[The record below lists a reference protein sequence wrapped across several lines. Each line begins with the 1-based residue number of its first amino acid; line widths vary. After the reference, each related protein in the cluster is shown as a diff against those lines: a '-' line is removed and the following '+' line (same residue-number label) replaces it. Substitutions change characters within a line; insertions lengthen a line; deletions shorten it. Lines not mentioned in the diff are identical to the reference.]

1 MRCLQRHRRRPC
13 GRRLRHAAVVG
24 CRQGHHHHRRVGKRG
39 KAASAA
45 ARVHRRTGVA
55 MRLLRSRHFDERRG
69 TFDAKS
75 EAHRRRGES
84 RAGPQP
90 LPLRLAQP
98 HGAGGAARR
107 GRDGSPMTT
116 PAPSPSAP
124 KLPVSLAANPVL
136 SSWIRFSPEGQVVV
150 SPGKVEIGQGIVTAL
165 AQIAADELDVDIGR
179 VQMVRASTTASPNE
193 GVTSGS
199 LSVQQSGRAIR
210 QVCAEVRQIFLK
222 LASDRLGVGIDALE
236 IDDGTIAGP
245 GNVQTSYWELSDDV
259 SLDRDATPGAVPKL
273 STQRTVAGNSVQR
286 LDIPDKVFA
295 HPRFIHDSA
304 LPGMLHGRVL
314 RSELSAAK
322 LVDMPEDRARA
333 IPGLVAIVRDGNFA
347 GVVSETED
355 GAEAALKA
363 LRKSAAWSASES
375 LPDEDRLAEWL
386 KAQPAESTVIDKKTA
401 SPSGEKKRTI
411 RRQYTRPYIA
421 HASIA
426 PSCAMAQWTGER
438 VHVWSHS
445 QGVYFLR
452 ADVALVLKLPL
463 ENITVEHM
471 EGAGCY
477 GHNAADDV
485 ALDAVLLAKAAGG
498 RPVRVQWSREDEM
511 SHAPFGAA
519 MAIEIEA
526 DLDAQ
531 GEIVGWRHSIWGN
544 GHTARPGRAVQ
555 PALLAATEL
564 ASPFPRMISTN
575 PPQANGGGGDRNS
588 IPLYDFP
595 SWTIESHRLT
605 TMPIRT
611 SALRTLGAQ
620 GNVFA
625 IESFLDELAT
635 ERGEDPVAFRLR
647 HLSDERAR
655 DVIKSVARRA
665 NWKPDQQTG
674 VGHGLGFA
682 RYKNTGAYCAV
693 VAEIEGTE
701 DIRVKRLTIAV
712 DVGETINP
720 DGVINQIEGG
730 AIQATSWVLKE
741 RVRFDRQRITSNTW
755 TSYPILRFSEVPEVQ
770 VEIIQRPDSEPV
782 GAGEA
787 AHGPVT
793 AAIANAVFDALGVRV
808 RNLPITRDSLIA
820 AMELSS

>member
-1 MRCLQRHRRRPC
+1 
-13 GRRLRHAAVVG
+13 
-24 CRQGHHHHRRVGKRG
+24 
-39 KAASAA
+39 
-45 ARVHRRTGVA
+45 
-55 MRLLRSRHFDERRG
+55 
-69 TFDAKS
+69 
-75 EAHRRRGES
+75 
-84 RAGPQP
+84 
-90 LPLRLAQP
+90 
-98 HGAGGAARR
+98 
-107 GRDGSPMTT
+107 
-116 PAPSPSAP
+116 
-124 KLPVSLAANPVL
+124 LPVSLAANPRL
-136 SSWIRFSPEGQVVV
+136 SSWIRFSPEGQVMV

-179 VQMVRASTTASPNE
+179 VQMVRASAPASPNE

-210 QVCAEVRQIFLK
+210 QACAEIRQIFLSA
-222 LASDRLGVGIDALE
+222 ASDRLGVRTDSLDIR
-236 IDDGTIAGP
+236 DGTISGP
-245 GNVQTSYWELSDDV
+245 GNVRTSYWELAGEV
-259 SLDRDATPGAVPKL
+259 ALDRDATPGAVPKT
-273 STQRTVAGNSVQR
+273 SAQRKLAGNSIQR

-314 RSELSAAK
+314 RSELSSAK
-322 LVDMPEDRARA
+322 LVLLPQDGARA
-333 IPGLVAIVRDGNFA
+333 IAGLVAIVRDGNFV

-363 LRKSAAWSASES
+363 LRKGATWSAGEM
-375 LPDEDRLAEWL
+375 LPDEFQLAEWL
-386 KAQPAESTVIDKKTA
+386 KAQPAEPTVIDKKTA
-401 SPSGEKKRTI
+401 RQSVKKSRTI
-411 RRQYTRPYIA
+411 RRQYTRPYLA
-421 HASIA
+421 HGSIA
-426 PSCAMAQWTGER
+426 PSCAMAQWTGDR
-438 VHVWSHS
+438 VHVWTHS

-452 ADVALVLKLPL
+452 ADLALVLKMPL
-463 ENITVEHM
+463 EKITVEHM

-498 RPVRVQWSREDEM
+498 RPVRVLWSREDEM

-526 DLDAQ
+526 DLDEQ
-531 GEIVGWRHSIWGN
+531 GEILDWRHSIWSN
-544 GHTARPGRAVQ
+544 GHTARPGRGTQ

-564 ASPFPRMISTN
+564 ANPFPRYISTN
-575 PPQANGGGGDRNS
+575 PLQAHGGGADRNS

-595 SWTIESHRLT
+595 SWQIECHRLL

-625 IESFLDELAT
+625 IESFLDELAA
-635 ERGEDPVAFRLR
+635 ERGEDPVDFRLR
-647 HLSDERAR
+647 HLTDARAK
-655 DVIKSVARRA
+655 DVIRAVAKRA
-665 NWKPDQQTG
+665 NWKPDRQTG
-674 VGHGLGFA
+674 RGYGLGFA
-682 RYKNTGAYCAV
+682 RYKGTGAYCAV
-693 VAEIEGTE
+693 VAEVEGAE
-701 DIRVKRLTIAV
+701 DINVKRLTISV
-712 DVGETINP
+712 DVGEAINP
-720 DGVINQIEGG
+720 DGVANQIEGG

-741 RVRFDRQRITSNTW
+741 RVRFDNQRITSKTW
-755 TSYPILRFSEVPEVQ
+755 SSYPILRFSEVPEVQ
-770 VEIIQRPDSEPV
+770 VELVLRPDSEPL

-820 AMELSS
+820 AMELTP

>member
-1 MRCLQRHRRRPC
+1 M
-13 GRRLRHAAVVG
+13 
-24 CRQGHHHHRRVGKRG
+24 
-39 KAASAA
+39 
-45 ARVHRRTGVA
+45 
-55 MRLLRSRHFDERRG
+55 
-69 TFDAKS
+69 
-75 EAHRRRGES
+75 
-84 RAGPQP
+84 
-90 LPLRLAQP
+90 
-98 HGAGGAARR
+98 
-107 GRDGSPMTT
+107 
-116 PAPSPSAP
+116 
-124 KLPVSLAANPVL
+124 
-136 SSWIRFSPEGQVVV
+136 V

-165 AQIAADELDVDIGR
+165 AQIAADELDIDIGR
-179 VQMVRASTTASPNE
+179 VQMVRASTAASPNE

-210 QVCAEVRQIFLK
+210 QACAEVRQIFLGV
-222 LASDRLGVGIDALE
+222 ASDRLGVGADALTVE
-236 IDDGTIAGP
+236 DGTISGP
-245 GNVQTSYWELSDDV
+245 GNVRTSYWELAEHV
-259 SLDRDATPGAVPKL
+259 SLDRDATPGAAPKA
-273 STQRTVAGNSVQR
+273 SAQRTQAGNSVQR

-295 HPRFIHDSA
+295 HPRFIHDTA

-322 LVDMPEDRARA
+322 LIGLKEDGARA
-333 IPGLVAIVRDGNFA
+333 IAGLVAIARDGHFA
-347 GVVSETED
+347 GVVSETEA
-355 GAEAALKA
+355 GAEAAVKA
-363 LRKSAAWSASES
+363 LRKGATWSSGEV
-375 LPDEDRLAEWL
+375 LPDEDQLASFL
-386 KAQPAESTVIDKKTA
+386 KAQPSEPTVVDIRTA
-401 SPSGEKKRTI
+401 SATSGATRTI

-426 PSCAMAQWTGER
+426 PSCAMAQWTAEDR
-438 VHVWSHS
+438 VHVWTHS
-445 QGVYFLR
+445 QGVYLLR
-452 ADVALVLKLPL
+452 TDLALVLKLPV

-485 ALDAVLLAKAAGG
+485 ALDAVLLAKAGRG

-519 MAIEIEA
+519 MVIEIEA

-531 GEIVGWRHSIWGN
+531 NEIVNWRHSIWSN
-544 GHTARPGRAVQ
+544 GHAARPGRAAS
-555 PALLAATEL
+555 PALLAGTEL
-564 ASPFPRMISTN
+564 ANPFPRTISTN

-595 SWTIESHRLT
+595 SWRIESHRLL

-625 IESFLDELAT
+625 IECFLDELAA
-635 ERGEDPVAFRLR
+635 ERGENPVDYRLR
-647 HLSDERAR
+647 HLSDERAK
-655 DVIKSVARRA
+655 DVIRAAAKRA
-665 NWKPDQQTG
+665 NWKPDKQAGTG
-674 VGHGLGFA
+674 YGLGFA

-693 VAEIEGTE
+693 IAEVEGAE
-701 DIRVKRLTIAV
+701 DISVRRLTIAV
-712 DVGETINP
+712 DVGEAINP

-741 RVRFDRQRITSNTW
+741 RVRFDRQRITSTTW
-755 TSYPILRFSEVPEVQ
+755 GSYPILRFSEVPDVQ
-770 VEIIQRPDSEPV
+770 VELIQRPDSEPL

-820 AMELSS
+820 AMELTS

>member
-1 MRCLQRHRRRPC
+1 
-13 GRRLRHAAVVG
+13 
-24 CRQGHHHHRRVGKRG
+24 
-39 KAASAA
+39 
-45 ARVHRRTGVA
+45 
-55 MRLLRSRHFDERRG
+55 
-69 TFDAKS
+69 
-75 EAHRRRGES
+75 
-84 RAGPQP
+84 
-90 LPLRLAQP
+90 
-98 HGAGGAARR
+98 
-107 GRDGSPMTT
+107 MTK

-136 SSWIRFSPEGQVVV
+136 SSWVRFSPEGQVMV

-179 VQMVRASTTASPNE
+179 VQMIRATTAGSPNE

-210 QVCAEVRQIFLK
+210 QVCAEIRQIFLGV
-222 LASDRLGVGIDALE
+222 AADRLGVGIDALE
-236 IDDGTIAGP
+236 IKDGTIAGP
-245 GNVQTSYWELSDDV
+245 GNISTSYWELAGDV
-259 SLDRDATPGAVPKL
+259 SLDRDATPGAAPKL
-273 STQRTVAGNSVQR
+273 STRRTLAGSSVQR
-286 LDIPDKVFA
+286 VDIPDKVFA
-295 HPRFIHDSA
+295 HRRFIHDQP

-322 LVDMPEDRARA
+322 LVDLPEDGARA
-333 IPGLVAIVRDGNFA
+333 VAGLVAIVRDGNFA

-363 LRKSAAWSASES
+363 LRKSAKWSAGAT
-375 LPDEDRLAEWL
+375 LPDESALAEWL
-386 KAQPAESTVIDKKTA
+386 KAQPAEPTIIDNKTA
-401 SPSGEKKRTI
+401 SGTVEKTRTM
-411 RRQYTRPYIA
+411 RRQYSRPYLA

-426 PSCAMAQWTGER
+426 PSCAMAQWTQDR
-438 VHVWSHS
+438 VHVWTHS

-452 ADVALVLKLPL
+452 ADLALVLKLPV

-498 RPVRVQWSREDEM
+498 RPVRVQWSRQDEM
-511 SHAPFGAA
+511 SQAPFGAA

-531 GEIVGWRHSIWGN
+531 GEIIDWRHSIWSN
-544 GHTARPGRAVQ
+544 GHTARPGRAAQ

-564 ASPFPRMISTN
+564 ANPHPRYIATN
-575 PPQANGGGGDRNS
+575 PPPANGGGADRNS

-595 SWTIESHRLT
+595 SWRIECHRLL

-647 HLSDERAR
+647 HLSDRRAQ
-655 DVIKSVARRA
+655 DVIRAAARRA
-665 NWKPDQQTG
+665 NWKPDKRTG
-674 VGHGLGFA
+674 VGYGLGFA

-693 VAEIEGTE
+693 VAEVEGAE
-701 DIRVKRLTIAV
+701 DISVKRLTIAV
-712 DVGETINP
+712 DVGEAINP
-720 DGVINQIEGG
+720 DGVVNQIEGG

-741 RVRFDRQRITSNTW
+741 RVRFDKERITSNTW
-755 TSYPILRFSEVPEVQ
+755 SAYPILRFSEVPEVQ
-770 VEIIQRPDSEPV
+770 VELIARPDMEPL

-793 AAIANAVFDALGVRV
+793 AAIANAVFDALDVRV
-808 RNLPITRDSLIA
+808 RNLPITRDGLIA
-820 AMELSS
+820 AMELAT